1 MNDIDHI
8 KDLNAEVADLSVQ
21 LRQAGAEISRLREQI
36 RQAGEE
42 NARLRQESAALKRR
56 LQGEPESAPVAE
68 APVQAPVVSEY
79 QRLVR
84 ELQETKSKLGADP
97 VEPIDNDAVSA
108 RKRKLS
114 EEIERAR
121 ETITQAA
128 MIKQQMAELER
139 MTQTLAEENERLR
152 VEAQGPVSPSAPE
165 PAKAVPPPLPSLSLS
180 RQMIRPPQPPTTA
193 GKVVAAPE
201 PADTKLKVMLPQ
213 AEKTNT
219 SASDMSGRRMVFL
232 NSLFGKKK
240 D

>member
-42 NARLRQESAALKRR
+42 NARLRQENAGLKRR
-56 LQGEPESAPVAE
+56 VQGEPESASVAE
-68 APVQAPVVSEY
+68 APVHAPVVSEY

-84 ELQETKSKLGADP
+84 ELQETKTKLGSAP
-97 VEPIDNDAVSA
+97 AEPIDNDAVSA
-108 RKRKLS
+108 RKRKLA

-152 VEAQGPVSPSAPE
+152 VEAQVPASPSAPE

-180 RQMIRPPQPPTTA
+180 RQMIRPPQPPPTA

-201 PADTKLKVMLPQ
+201 PADTKLKVMSPQ

-219 SASDMSGRRMVFL
+219 SAADMSGRRMVFL